1 MKRTILFL
9 IICVFAASFAQA
21 QRREIR
27 GAERQLNRGALDAA
41 KEHIDAASAD
51 ASTKEDPATWLL
63 RAKVY
68 MEIGASENPEY
79 QSLDKNAVAEADQA
93 IIKAKELGLN
103 SIQEIQVQQLLL
115 VLSELVYNDGVMA
128 FQAERYG
135 EASNRFLRSYEILE
149 PYGSVDTTT
158 LYNAGLA
165 SELATNYNEAKN
177 IYKKLVDMKYD
188 QPYLFTS
195 LSNISMIQGD
205 TVAAL
210 DYVLQGRKK
219 YPDDLNIIFNEANIY
234 IFTGQS
240 EKAKDVLALAI
251 EKDPENHTLYFALA
265 ANFDRMVQDTTYTAE
280 DRQMF
285 FKEAEKYY
293 LQSIEKKPD
302 YFDGIFNLG
311 VLYFNKGIRIYEQAD
326 ADLRQTQNFRQ
337 YEQDA
342 VVFQEAWLKSQ
353 PYFEKAK
360 EMLPPDDPYYETLII
375 SLVQLYARTNQN
387 DKLEEVQKIYHKLF
401 GSGGDDEDL
410 AE

>member
-1 MKRTILFL
+1 MKRTIFFL
-9 IICVFAASFAQA
+9 IICLFAASFAHA
-21 QRREIR
+21 QRREVR
-27 GAERQLNRGALDAA
+27 GAERQLSRGELLAA
-41 KEHIDAASAD
+41 KNHIDAASAD
-51 ASTKEDPATWLL
+51 DSTKDDPATWIL

-68 MEIGASENPEY
+68 MEIGASENPLY
-79 QSLDKNAVAEADQA
+79 QNLDKNAIVEADKA
-93 IIKAKELGLN
+93 LLKAKELGLN
-103 SIQEIQVQQLLL
+103 SIQEIQMQQLLL
-115 VLSELVYNDGVMA
+115 VLSELVYNDGVVA
-128 FQAERYG
+128 FQDERYG

-165 SELATNYNEAKN
+165 SELAENYQEAIN
-177 IYKKLVDMKYD
+177 IYKRLVTINYD

-195 LSNISMIQGD
+195 LSNIAMVQGD
-205 TVAAL
+205 TVTAL

-251 EKDPENHTLYFALA
+251 EKDPDNHTLYFALA
-265 ANFDRMVQDTTYTAE
+265 ANFDRMVQDTTYAVE

-285 FKEAEKYY
+285 FKEAERYY
-293 LQSIEKKPD
+293 MQSIDKKTD

-311 VLYFNKGIRIYEQAD
+311 VLYFNEGIRIYEKAD
-326 ADLRQTQNFRQ
+326 ADLRRTQDFRQ
-337 YEQDA
+337 YEKDA
-342 VVFQEAWLKSQ
+342 EVFQAAWLKSQ
-353 PYFEKAK
+353 PYFEQAK
-360 EMLPPDDPYYETLII
+360 EMLPTDDPYYETLII

-387 DKLEEVQKIYHKLF
+387 EKLEEVQKIYHKLF
-401 GSGGDDEDL
+401 GSGSDEEDL